1 MGANKLGRGWVFPL
15 QSNRAAAAWYNAMAQ
30 AAPPSLKGLR
40 DRAMLLA
47 RNLLSLADEVIE

>member
-1 MGANKLGRGWVFPL
+1 MFPL